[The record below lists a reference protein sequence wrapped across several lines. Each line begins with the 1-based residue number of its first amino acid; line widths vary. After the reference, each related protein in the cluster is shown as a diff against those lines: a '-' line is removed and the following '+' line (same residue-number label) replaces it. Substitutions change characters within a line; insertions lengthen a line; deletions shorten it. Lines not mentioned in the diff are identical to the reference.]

1 MCSFCEKEI
10 ETYSHI
16 FFKCSEVINI
26 WKEVGN
32 QLKLFKLLNLQWI
45 DVLLGFRD
53 NMKDNALINHV
64 IILVKYLIYVSR
76 KVKKLPTSAD
86 ICKEIDISRKIEYE
100 KATLKGKLEIHFK
113 K

>member
-1 MCSFCEKEI
+1 
-10 ETYSHI
+10 
-16 FFKCSEVINI
+16 
-26 WKEVGN
+26 
-32 QLKLFKLLNLQWI
+32 
-45 DVLLGFRD
+45 
-53 NMKDNALINHV
+53 MKDNALINHV

-113 K
+113 KWENFTL